1 MSQADATI
9 GIPARDER
17 AGTDRSA
24 AKAGFAFNRMQKVMV
39 AHGVLLMFFALLA
52 GLGLWVKL
60 VGGFEFIPG
69 TITAFDIPGTAD
81 GWAKAHRGTP
91 MNALM
96 VMAFALVLPWL
107 GFSKKAQAW
116 IAVIVVGAGWANT
129 GFYYFANFSDN
140 RGLTFG
146 ANSFG
151 PGSLSSFLALFPAYV
166 FGVASMA
173 ATLYMAWKI
182 LRSKD

>member
-1 MSQADATI
+1 MSQADVTL
-9 GIPARDER
+9 GI
-17 AGTDRSA
+17 SA
-24 AKAGFAFNRMQKVMV
+24 ADDRGVESRPAARSGYAFNRMQKVMV

-69 TITAFDIPGTAD
+69 TITPFDIPGDAE

-96 VMAFALVLPWL
+96 VMAFALVLPYL
-107 GFSKKAQAW
+107 GFSKKVQTW
-116 IAVIVVGAGWANT
+116 IAVIMVGAGWANT
-129 GFYYFANFSDN
+129 IFYYFANFSHN

-146 ANSFG
+146 DNSFG
-151 PGSLSSFLALFPAYV
+151 PGNLNSFIALFPAYA
-166 FGVASMA
+166 FGVASMV

-182 LRSKD
+182 LQSKD

>member
-1 MSQADATI
+1 
-9 GIPARDER
+9 
-17 AGTDRSA
+17 
-24 AKAGFAFNRMQKVMV
+24 MQKVMV

-96 VMAFALVLPWL
+96 VMAFALVLPYL
-107 GFSKKAQAW
+107 GFSRKAQTW
-116 IAVIVVGAGWANT
+116 IAVIIVGAGWANT
-129 GFYYFANFSDN
+129 IFYYFANFSDN
-140 RGLTFG
+140 RGLTYG
-146 ANSFG
+146 DNAFG
-151 PGSLSSFLALFPAYV
+151 PGTLSSFIALFPAAV
-166 FGVASMA
+166 FGAASMA

-182 LRSKD
+182 LQSKD